1 MIRMEEKTVYKE
13 IVGVQLVNDANEKI
27 YYFTA
32 YDHYY
37 MGDIV
42 VVETVR
48 GLMVAEIVEI
58 RVETPPVKPT
68 KEVVAKVDISPWRAR
83 QEARK
88 RLAELKAQMDSAISR
103 KKEEALYDMF
113 AKDDPVLADMLA
125 EFRFLKEQV

>member
-13 IVGVQLVNDANEKI
+13 IVGVQLLNDANEKI
-27 YYFTA
+27 YYFMA
-32 YDHYY
+32 YEHYN
-37 MGDIV
+37 MSDIV

-68 KEVVAKVDISPWRAR
+68 KEVVAKVDIGPWRAR

-88 RLAELKAQMDSAISR
+88 RLTELKVQMDGVIAR
-103 KKEEALYDMF
+103 KKQEALYDMF

-125 EFRFLKEQV
+125 EFRSLKEVL

>member
-1 MIRMEEKTVYKE
+1 MISMEEKKVYKE

-32 YDHYY
+32 YEHYD
-37 MGDIV
+37 MSDIV

-48 GLMVAEIVEI
+48 GLMVGEIVEI
-58 RVETPPVKPT
+58 RVENPPVKPT
-68 KEVVAKVDISPWRAR
+68 KEVVAKVDICPWRAR

-113 AKDDPVLADMLA
+113 AKDDPVLAEMLA
-125 EFRFLKEQV
+125 EFRFLKEQL

>member
-32 YDHYY
+32 YDQYY
-37 MGDIV
+37 MSDIV

-48 GLMVAEIVEI
+48 GFMVGEIVQLD
-58 RVETPPVKPT
+58 VENPPVKPT
-68 KEVVAKVDISPWRAR
+68 KEVVAKVDIGPWRAR
-83 QEARK
+83 QNARK
-88 RLAELKAQMDSAISR
+88 RSAELKVQMDAIIR
-103 KKEEALYDMF
+103 HKKEEALYDTF

-125 EFRFLKEQV
+125 EFRSLKEAL

>member
-1 MIRMEEKTVYKE
+1 MEEKKVYKE

-32 YDHYY
+32 YGPYY
-37 MGDIV
+37 MGNIV

-48 GLMVAEIVEI
+48 GLMVGEIVELN
-58 RVETPPVKPT
+58 VENPPVKPT
-68 KEVVAKVDISPWRAR
+68 KEVVAGVDISPWRAR

-88 RLAELKAQMDSAISR
+88 RVAELKAQMDAAISH
-103 KKEEALYDMF
+103 KKQEALYDMF

-125 EFRFLKEQV
+125 EFRFLKEQL

>member
-32 YDHYY
+32 YEPYHIY
-37 MGDIV
+37 DIV

-48 GLMVAEIVEI
+48 GLMVAEIVEVN
-58 RVETPPVKPT
+58 VEKPPVKPT
-68 KEVVAKVDISPWRAR
+68 KEVVAKVDIGPWRAR
-83 QEARK
+83 QDARK

-113 AKDDPVLADMLA
+113 AKDDPVLAEMLA
-125 EFRFLKEQV
+125 EFKSLKEVL

>member
-1 MIRMEEKTVYKE
+1 MEEKKVYKE

-32 YDHYY
+32 YEPYH
-37 MGDIV
+37 MSNIV

-48 GLMVAEIVEI
+48 GLMVGEIVEI
-58 RVETPPVKPT
+58 NVENPPVKPT
-68 KEVVAKVDISPWRAR
+68 KEVVAKVDIGPWRAR

-88 RLAELKAQMDSAISR
+88 RMAELKVQMDSAISR

-113 AKDDPVLADMLA
+113 AKDDPELADMLA